1 MADDK
6 FGLIRIVVFEAV
18 CRQDQFDCVGTRQ
31 DGKNLDL
38 KPDVSVRFGQVPRW
52 WLGERRRTDSMK
64 APK

>member
-6 FGLIRIVVFEAV
+6 FRLIRIVVFEAV
-18 CRQDQFDCVGTRQ
+18 CRRDQFDCVGTRQ

-38 KPDVSVRFGQVPRW
+38 KPDVSVRFGQVLRW
-52 WLGERRRTDSMK
+52 WLGKRRRTDRVK